1 MGRVT
6 VRRRAHH
13 LKAGATVARP
23 ETLVVEEPLEIR
35 VNGRPI
41 SVTMRTPGSDVE
53 LAQGFLLTEGVI
65 TNRDDVRT
73 VRYCRGA
80 ADDGENTYNV
90 LDVTLAADVA
100 VPEFDVARNFY
111 TTSSCGV
118 CGKASLEAVRL
129 TSRYCPGDDPSVVSA
144 AALSTMPDRLRDAQK
159 VFASTGGL
167 HGAALFGTN
176 ATLLAVREDIGRHNA
191 VDKVI
196 GWAVEQNRIP
206 LTGTVLLVSG
216 RASFELTQKAVMA
229 GVPILAAVSA
239 PSSLAVDLAGQSGLT
254 LVAFLR
260 GESMNV
266 YTRPDRLVAPDAGAG
281 QGPVSFW

>member
-6 VRRRAHH
+6 ARRRASHVTP
-13 LKAGATVARP
+13 ADAVTRP

-35 VNGRPI
+35 VNGKPI
-41 SVTMRTPGSDVE
+41 TVTMRTPGSDVE

-65 TNRDDVRT
+65 GHRDDLAT
-73 VRYCRGA
+73 VRYCKGTGP
-80 ADDGENTYNV
+80 DNLNTYNV
-90 LDVTLAADVA
+90 LDATLSPGVQMPQVDIT
-100 VPEFDVARNFY
+100 RNFY

-118 CGKASLEAVRL
+118 CGKGSLDAVR
-129 TSRYCPGDDPSVVSA
+129 TISRYSPGDDASQVEAELLSA
-144 AALSTMPDRLRDAQK
+144 MPAQLRAEQK

-167 HGAALFGTN
+167 HGAALFDAEGTV
-176 ATLLAVREDIGRHNA
+176 LAVRE
-191 VDKVI
+191 VI

-229 GVPILAAVSA
+229 GIPVLAAVSA
-239 PSSLAVDLAGQSGLT
+239 PSSLAVDLASQSGVT

-266 YTRPDRLVAPDAGAG
+266 YTRPDRVKR
-281 QGPVSFW
+281 